1 MGKVRTEMVKRTA
14 RELLERD
21 PDKFTADFEANKKV
35 VSELFA
41 SDQKRLRNR
50 VTGYVTRLKRVET
63 ARQALG
69 ATAEVIEEAASEQ

>member
-35 VSELFA
+35 VSGLFA

-50 VTGYVTRLKRVET
+50 VTGYVTRLKRVEA
-63 ARQALG
+63 ARQALA
-69 ATAEVIEEAASEQ
+69 ATSEVAEEAPSE